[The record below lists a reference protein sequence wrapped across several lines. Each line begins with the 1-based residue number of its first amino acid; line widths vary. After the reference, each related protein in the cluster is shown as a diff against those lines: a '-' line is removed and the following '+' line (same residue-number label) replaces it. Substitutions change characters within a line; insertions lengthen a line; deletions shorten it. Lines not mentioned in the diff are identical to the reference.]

1 MENKINNK
9 EYFLAKWLEGK
20 LTDYELKQLVSSND
34 YQLYLNLRRGI
45 SNFELLEQPL
55 NSSLKKIKNRIF
67 NKRKATTIKINY
79 KWALSI
85 AASLAIIFGL
95 YFLMPSSE
103 ISHSTAFG
111 QQKVIELPDGSLVT
125 INSKSTIEFNPDS
138 WQSSRIL
145 NLSGEAYFKVKK
157 GSQFT
162 VNTSNGDV
170 VVLGTEFNVNSSHNF
185 FEVICYEG
193 KVKVEKNSK
202 AYILT
207 PGKTI
212 RKFNE
217 NKLEENFTNKN
228 FPAWTTGESTFVSVP
243 LEFVIKSIEKQYNLT
258 VISDQIDITRV
269 YTGSFT
275 HNNLDVALT
284 TVFKTM
290 NIKYLKRDNG
300 IIILE

>member
-1 MENKINNK
+1 MEDKINNK

-20 LTDYELKQLVSSND
+20 LTDHELKQLVSSND
-34 YQLYLNLRRGI
+34 YQFYLNLRRGI

-67 NKRKATTIKINY
+67 NKRKATTNKINY

-95 YFLMPSSE
+95 FFLIPSTE
-103 ISHSTAFG
+103 ISHSTVFG

-125 INSKSTIEFNPDS
+125 MNSKSTIEFDSDS

-170 VVLGTEFNVNSSHNF
+170 VVLGTEFNVNSLDNF

-193 KVKVEKNSK
+193 KVKVEKNTK

-207 PGKTI
+207 PGKVI
-212 RKFNE
+212 RKFNK
-217 NKLEENFTNKN
+217 NKLEEYSTNKN
-228 FPAWTTGESTFVSVP
+228 FPDWTTGESTFVSVP

-258 VISDQIDITRV
+258 VISDQVDITRV
-269 YTGSFT
+269 YTGSYT
-275 HNNLDVALT
+275 HNDLDVALAS
-284 TVFKTM
+284 VFKTM
-290 NIKYLKRDNG
+290 NIKYLKKENR
-300 IIILE
+300 IISLE

>member
-67 NKRKATTIKINY
+67 NKRKATTNKINY

-95 YFLMPSSE
+95 FFLIPSTE
-103 ISHSTAFG
+103 ISHSTVFG

-125 INSKSTIEFNPDS
+125 MNSKSTIEFDSDS

-162 VNTSNGDV
+162 VNTSNGNV
-170 VVLGTEFNVNSSHNF
+170 VVLGTEFNVNSLDNF

-193 KVKVEKNSK
+193 KVKVEKNTK

-207 PGKTI
+207 PGKVI
-212 RKFNE
+212 RKFNK
-217 NKLEENFTNKN
+217 NKLEEYSTNKN
-228 FPAWTTGESTFVSVP
+228 FPDWTTGESTFVSVP

-258 VISDQIDITRV
+258 VISDQVDITRV
-269 YTGSFT
+269 YTGSYT
-275 HNNLDVALT
+275 HNDLDVALAS
-284 TVFKTM
+284 VFKTM
-290 NIKYLKRDNG
+290 NIKYLKKENR
-300 IIILE
+300 IISLE

>member
-20 LTDYELKQLVSSND
+20 LTDLELKQLVSSND
-34 YQLYLNLRRGI
+34 YQLYLNLRKGI

-125 INSKSTIEFNPDS
+125 INSKSTIEFNLDS
-138 WQSSRIL
+138 WQSSRVL

-207 PGKTI
+207 PGKII

-228 FPAWTTGESTFVSVP
+228 FPDWTTGESTFISVP

-258 VISDQIDITRV
+258 VISNQVDITRV

-275 HNNLDVALT
+275 HNNLDVALA

-290 NIKYLKRDNG
+290 NIKYLKKDNG
-300 IIILE
+300 IISLE

>member
-20 LTDYELKQLVSSND
+20 LTDHELKQLVSSND

-67 NKRKATTIKINY
+67 NKRKDTTIKINY

-95 YFLMPSSE
+95 YFLIPSSE

-125 INSKSTIEFNPDS
+125 INSKSIIEFNPDS

-145 NLSGEAYFKVKK
+145 KLSGEAYFKVKK

-162 VNTSNGDV
+162 VNTSNGDI

-212 RKFNE
+212 RKFDE

>member
-1 MENKINNK
+1 MKDKINNK

-20 LTDYELKQLVSSND
+20 LTDHELKQLVSSKD
-34 YQLYLNLRRGI
+34 YQLYLNLRIGI

-95 YFLMPSSE
+95 FFLMPSTE

-125 INSKSTIEFNPDS
+125 MNSKSTIEFNPDS

-162 VNTSNGDV
+162 VNTSNGDI
-170 VVLGTEFNVNSSHNF
+170 VVLGTEFNVNTSHNF

-193 KVKVEKNSK
+193 KVKVEKNLK

-207 PGKTI
+207 PGKII

-217 NKLEENFTNKN
+217 NKLEEYLTNKN
-228 FPAWTTGESTFVSVP
+228 FPDWTTGESTFVSVP

-258 VISDQIDITRV
+258 VISDQVDITRV
-269 YTGSFT
+269 YTGSYT
-275 HNNLDVALT
+275 HNDLDLALAS
-284 TVFKTM
+284 VFKTM
-290 NIKYLKRDNG
+290 NIKYLKKDNG
-300 IIILE
+300 IISLK

>member
-20 LTDYELKQLVSSND
+20 LTDHELKQLVSSND

-67 NKRKATTIKINY
+67 NKRKATTNKINY

-95 YFLMPSSE
+95 FLLIPSTE
-103 ISHSTAFG
+103 ISHSTVFG

-125 INSKSTIEFNPDS
+125 MNSKSTIEFDSDS

-162 VNTSNGDV
+162 VNTSNGNV
-170 VVLGTEFNVNSSHNF
+170 VVLGTEFNVNSLDNF

-193 KVKVEKNSK
+193 KVKVEKNTK

-207 PGKTI
+207 SGKVI
-212 RKFNE
+212 RKFNK
-217 NKLEENFTNKN
+217 NKLEEYSTNKN
-228 FPAWTTGESTFVSVP
+228 FPDWTTGESTFVSVP

-258 VISDQIDITRV
+258 VISDQVDITRV
-269 YTGSFT
+269 YTGSYT
-275 HNNLDVALT
+275 HNDLDVALAS
-284 TVFKTM
+284 VFKTM
-290 NIKYLKRDNG
+290 NIKYLKKENR
-300 IIILE
+300 IISLE

>member
-20 LTDYELKQLVSSND
+20 LTDHELKQLVSSND

-67 NKRKATTIKINY
+67 NKRKATTNKINY

-95 YFLMPSSE
+95 FFLIPSTE
-103 ISHSTAFG
+103 ISHSTVFG

-125 INSKSTIEFNPDS
+125 MNSKSTIEFDSDS

-170 VVLGTEFNVNSSHNF
+170 VVLGTEFNVNSLDNF

-193 KVKVEKNSK
+193 KVKVEKNTK

-207 PGKTI
+207 PGKVI
-212 RKFNE
+212 RKFNK
-217 NKLEENFTNKN
+217 NKLEEYSTNKN
-228 FPAWTTGESTFVSVP
+228 FPDWTTGESTFVSVP

-258 VISDQIDITRV
+258 VISDQVDITRV
-269 YTGSFT
+269 YTGSYT
-275 HNNLDVALT
+275 HNDLDVALAS
-284 TVFKTM
+284 VFKTM
-290 NIKYLKRDNG
+290 NIKYLKKENR
-300 IIILE
+300 IISLE

>member
-1 MENKINNK
+1 MKDKINNK

-20 LTDYELKQLVSSND
+20 LTDHELKQLVSSKD
-34 YQLYLNLRRGI
+34 YQLYLNLRIGI

-111 QQKVIELPDGSLVT
+111 QQKVIELPDGSFVT

-162 VNTSNGDV
+162 VNTPNGDV

-207 PGKTI
+207 PGKII

-228 FPAWTTGESTFVSVP
+228 FPDWTTGESTFVSVP

-258 VISDQIDITRV
+258 VISNQVDITRV

-275 HNNLDVALT
+275 HNNLDVALA

-290 NIKYLKRDNG
+290 NIKYLKKDKG
-300 IIILE
+300 IISLE

>member
-1 MENKINNK
+1 MEDKINNK

-20 LTDYELKQLVSSND
+20 LTDHELKQLVSSND
-34 YQLYLNLRRGI
+34 YQFYLNLRRGI

-67 NKRKATTIKINY
+67 NKRKATTNKINY

-95 YFLMPSSE
+95 FFLIPSTE
-103 ISHSTAFG
+103 ISHSTVFG

-125 INSKSTIEFNPDS
+125 MNSKSTIEFDSDS

-162 VNTSNGDV
+162 VNTSNGNV
-170 VVLGTEFNVNSSHNF
+170 VVLGTEFNVNSLDNF

-193 KVKVEKNSK
+193 KVKVEKNTK

-207 PGKTI
+207 PGKVI
-212 RKFNE
+212 RKFNK
-217 NKLEENFTNKN
+217 NKLEEYSTNKN
-228 FPAWTTGESTFVSVP
+228 FPDWTTGESTFVSVP

-258 VISDQIDITRV
+258 VISDQVDITRV
-269 YTGSFT
+269 YTGSYT
-275 HNNLDVALT
+275 HNDLDVALAS
-284 TVFKTM
+284 VFKTM
-290 NIKYLKRDNG
+290 NIKYLKKENR
-300 IIILE
+300 IISLE